1 MDEVSCFAMD
11 EAINVSCFATDE
23 AINASLLCSG

>member
-23 AINASLLCSG
+23 TINASLLCSG